1 MSIFPIKFSA
11 GRGWIYFTLLLL
23 LVGCGGSDYY
33 KQAFRGGSPNMKA
46 FAYPPDKTWKA
57 VIRATL
63 AHNFTIE
70 EEDGANMSLQASKCY
85 QKGDRM
91 IHLLLAVRVQGL
103 QGGGSVLYV
112 NAIQTTR
119 RLYVKKEY
127 WKFLIIPTPFT
138 KSKEAEVVK
147 EEEKT
152 IEDKDFYRNFFEAVE
167 EELNRIE
174 G

>member
-1 MSIFPIKFSA
+1 
-11 GRGWIYFTLLLL
+11 
-23 LVGCGGSDYY
+23 
-33 KQAFRGGSPNMKA
+33 
-46 FAYPPDKTWKA
+46 
-57 VIRATL
+57 
-63 AHNFTIE
+63 
-70 EEDGANMSLQASKCY
+70 
-85 QKGDRM
+85 M